1 MKKHYDAIVV
11 GSGIGGA
18 TVAKNLTDLGKK
30 VVIFEKGG
38 NHKLLG
44 NQLAIMRMAD
54 MKGFRYTKERSLVAS
69 GVTYGGSS
77 VISAGTAFR
86 PPSDSFK
93 AWDIHL
99 DHYLDQAEK
108 ETGTTILPDSLLG
121 QGNLNLLAAGNRL
134 GYNWEKLP
142 KFVDS
147 DKCKVG
153 CSACMMG
160 CKHSA
165 KFTGRVLIEEG
176 RKNGLIIHKKVIDH
190 VIIDGNRAIGVK
202 PKRGHSIYADL
213 VVVSAGGVHSPII
226 LQKSGIKNSGK
237 SFFMDPMVFTYG
249 VAKEKENRTINDI
262 PMSIGT
268 YNFYNEGFLQ
278 SPVVDPWGVFMLT
291 FGLQR
296 TPWDIFRIRYYH
308 RLMGIMTKIQDEK
321 AGHITQGRLS
331 ISISKPLT
339 SQDRNRLDR
348 GHDIAKEVLIEAGAK
363 KSNIFSTPTRGAHPG
378 GTNSIGEV
386 VNSDLQT
393 DTKNLFVCDASILP
407 QSLGT
412 PLVLTLM
419 AFGMRLANHIEGNF

>member
-1 MKKHYDAIVV
+1 MKNQYDVIVI

-18 TVAKNLTDLGKK
+18 TVARNLAKMGKK
-30 VVIFEKGG
+30 VVMFEKGG

-44 NQLAIMRMAD
+44 NHLAIARMAD
-54 MKGFRYTKERSLVAS
+54 MKGFRYTKERALVAS
-69 GVTYGGSS
+69 GITRGGSS
-77 VISAGTAFR
+77 MISAGTAFR

-93 AWDIHL
+93 SWDIQL
-99 DHYLDQAEK
+99 DRYLDQAEK
-108 ETGTTILPDSLLG
+108 ETGTTLLPDSLLG
-121 QGNLNLLAAGNRL
+121 KGNLNLLAAGNRL
-134 GYNWEKLP
+134 GYKWE
-142 KFVDS
+142 
-147 DKCKVG
+147 
-153 CSACMMG
+153 
-160 CKHSA
+160 

-190 VIIDGNRAIGVK
+190 VIIEGNQAIGVK

-237 SFFMDPMVFTYG
+237 SFFMDPMIFTYG
-249 VAKEKENRTINDI
+249 IAKEKRNRTINDI
-262 PMSIGT
+262 PMSVGT
-268 YNFYNEGFLQ
+268 YYFHKEGFLQ
-278 SPVVDPWGVFMLT
+278 SPVVDPWGLFMLT
-291 FGLQR
+291 FVLQR
-296 TPWDIFRIRYYH
+296 TPWRISRIRHYP

-321 AGHITQGRLS
+321 AGHLTQGRFSL
-331 ISISKPLT
+331 SISKPLT
-339 SQDRNRLDR
+339 SQDQKRIDNGRN
-348 GHDIAKEVLIEAGAK
+348 IAKEVLIEAGAK
-363 KSNIFSTPTRGAHPG
+363 KNNIFSTPTRGAHPG

>member
-11 GSGIGGA
+11 GSGIGGT
-18 TVAKNLTDLGKK
+18 TVAKNLADLGKK

-86 PPSDSFK
+86 PPSDRFK

-142 KFVDS
+142 KFVDP
-147 DKCKVG
+147 DKCKTE

-160 CKHSA
+160 CKHKA
-165 KFTGRVLIEEG
+165 KFTARTLLEEG
-176 RKNGLIIHKKVIDH
+176 KQSGLIIQKKKINH
-190 VIIDGNRAIGVK
+190 VIVEGNRAIGVK
-202 PKRGHSIYADL
+202 PTRGHSIHSDL
-213 VVVSAGGVHSPII
+213 VIVAAGGVHSPII
-226 LQKSGIKNSGK
+226 LQRSGIQKAGK

-262 PMSIGT
+262 PMSVGT

-296 TPWDIFRIRYYH
+296 TPWNIFRIRYYH
-308 RLMGIMTKIQDEK
+308 RLIGIMTKIQDEK
-321 AGHITQGRLS
+321 AGHLTKGRFSLS
-331 ISISKPLT
+331 ISKRLT
-339 SQDRNRLDR
+339 LQDQKRLDN
-348 GHDIAKEVLIEAGAK
+348 GQNVAKEVLIEAGAK
-363 KSNIFSTPTRGAHPG
+363 KNNIFSTPTRGAHPG

-393 DTKNLFVCDASILP
+393 DIKNLFVCDASILP
-407 QSLGT
+407 HSLGT

-419 AFGMRLANHIEGNF
+419 AFGLRLSNYINNEI